1 MVPFDEM
8 GLDGSI
14 LKAVKELGF
23 ENPTPI
29 QEKVIPRIL
38 ADKKDLIARAQTGTG
53 KTAAFGLPLIQ
64 MTNPGSR
71 EVQSL
76 VLCPTRELCI
86 QISSDLKNFSKY
98 QDDFRVIPVY
108 GGASMDTQIRSLKK
122 GGQIVV
128 GTPGRVLD
136 LINRRFLKIENIDWL
151 VLDEADEML
160 NMGFKDD
167 LDAILAGTPSGK
179 QTFLFSATM
188 PNEIQRIASDYMNSP
203 DEIMVGAKNV
213 GADNVTHEYYVSH
226 AKYRYEVLKRI
237 ADMNPD
243 IYGIVFCRTR
253 RETKEVADKFM
264 NDGYNADALH
274 GDLSQ
279 AQRDYVM
286 NRFRNR
292 TLQMLVATDVAA
304 RGLDV
309 NDLTHVINYNLP
321 DELDVY
327 IHRSGRTGRAG
338 KSGISISILHTRE
351 TNKIKTLQK
360 MAGKTFE
367 KKMIPTGK
375 EICKKQLFNLVD
387 RVEKVELNDS
397 QIDEFLPEINSKL
410 SWLNREDLIKHF
422 VSVEFNRFL
431 DYYKNASD
439 LNVDVG
445 NTHERQ
451 NKARRGERDEG
462 QRSPYSG
469 KDKNNRRS
477 SASRGER
484 DEGLSGPYSGKDKD
498 NRRSSAGFTR
508 FFINVGTLNKLD
520 AAKLMGLVNDQTH
533 TRDIEVGKIEIM
545 RKFSFFEIDK
555 NHESAVL
562 KAFEK
567 PCEFDGVTVS
577 VELSKPEPDR
587 PPMERQFKKSNGSGK
602 KRTSPYGK
610 DRKSFNKDG
619 RGSGRES
626 GGYSNGSSNTK
637 SRSKSSAD
645 KRGKKKTHRGQ

>member
-29 QEKVIPRIL
+29 QEKVIPRVL

-64 MTNPGSR
+64 MANPYGR

-86 QISSDLKNFSKY
+86 QISSDLKNLSKY
-98 QDDFRVIPVY
+98 RDNFRVIPVY
-108 GGASMDTQIRSLKK
+108 GGASIDTQIRSLKK

-136 LINRRFLKIENIDWL
+136 LIMRKVLKIEHIDWL

-160 NMGFKDD
+160 NMGFKED

-179 QTFLFSATM
+179 RTFLFSATM

-203 DEIMVGAKNV
+203 DEIMLGLKNSGAENV
-213 GADNVTHEYYVSH
+213 KHEYYVSH

-309 NDLTHVINYNLP
+309 SDLTHVINYNLP
-321 DELDVY
+321 DELEIY

-367 KKMIPTGK
+367 RKMIPGGK
-375 EICKKQLFNLVD
+375 EICRKQLFNLVD

-431 DYYKNASD
+431 SYYKDAPD

-445 NTHERQ
+445 NTYEKRGID
-451 NKARRGERDEG
+451 RRGESDEAQNG
-462 QRSPYSG
+462 QYTG
-469 KDKNNRRS
+469 KDRV
-477 SASRGER
+477 
-484 DEGLSGPYSGKDKD
+484 

-508 FFINVGTLNKLD
+508 FFINVGTVNDLN
-520 AAKLMGLVNDQTH
+520 AAKLMGLVNDQTY
-533 TRDIEVGKIEIM
+533 RDHAKV
-545 RKFSFFEIDK
+545 F
-555 NHESAVL
+555 L
-562 KAFEK
+562 
-567 PCEFDGVTVS
+567 
-577 VELSKPEPDR
+577 L
-587 PPMERQFKKSNGSGK
+587 
-602 KRTSPYGK
+602 
-610 DRKSFNKDG
+610 
-619 RGSGRES
+619 
-626 GGYSNGSSNTK
+626 
-637 SRSKSSAD
+637 
-645 KRGKKKTHRGQ
+645 

>member
-1 MVPFDEM
+1 MVLFDEM

-29 QEKVIPRIL
+29 QEKVIPKVL

-64 MTNPGSR
+64 MANPDSR

-86 QISSDLKNFSKY
+86 QISSDLKNLAKY
-98 QDDFRVIPVY
+98 QDNFRVIPVY
-108 GGASMDTQIRSLKK
+108 GGANIDTQIRSLKK

-128 GTPGRVLD
+128 GTPGRMLD
-136 LINRRFLKIENIDWL
+136 LINRRVLKIDHIDWL

-167 LDAILAGTPSGK
+167 LDAILATTPAGK

-188 PNEIQRIASDYMNSP
+188 PKEIQRIASDYMNSP
-203 DEIMVGAKNV
+203 DEIMVDSRNV
-213 GADNVTHEYYVSH
+213 GADNVKHEYYVSH

-279 AQRDYVM
+279 SQRDYVM

-321 DELDVY
+321 DELEVY

-351 TNKIKTLQK
+351 TNKIKILQK

-367 KKMIPTGK
+367 RKMIPTGK

-387 RVEKVELNDS
+387 RVEKVELNDG

-410 SWLNREDLIKHF
+410 SWLSREDLIKHF

-431 DYYKNASD
+431 SYYKNAPD
-439 LNVDVG
+439 LNVDSG
-445 NTHERQ
+445 NTYEKRSSA
-451 NKARRGERDEG
+451 KRGERDEG
-462 QRSPYSG
+462 QSGQYSG
-469 KDKNNRRS
+469 KDKDNRRS

-484 DEGLSGPYSGKDKD
+484 VEGQSGQYSGKDKD

-508 FFINVGTLNKLD
+508 FFINVGTLNELD

-545 RKFSFFEIDK
+545 RKFSFFEIEK
-555 NHESAVL
+555 NHESAVI

-587 PPMERQFKKSNGSGK
+587 PPMEKQYKKGKGSGR
-602 KRTSPYGK
+602 KRNSPYGK
-610 DRKSFNKDG
+610 DNTSYSKD
-619 RGSGRES
+619 R
-626 GGYSNGSSNTK
+626 GGYSKGNSNTK
-637 SRSKSSAD
+637 SRGKSSLN
-645 KRGKKKTHRGQ
+645 KRGKKKPHRGQ